1 MNNFRKQIFR
11 TLLPLMTFPM
21 PFLLQSAV
29 PEEMKIDLKTGMWCY
44 LAGRQ
49 EKPVS
54 HIYSETEKSISFRF
68 QSDGVKWADVWLKKI
83 SPSLPVRE
91 KYLIRASFRV
101 PAGSPVNRISL
112 RMRDAER
119 EIFQYPK
126 TVDFS
131 KGGTF
136 TENWTVTD
144 REWKNSWG
152 GNKNH
157 IPDMPIHFLGFSF
170 SWNKIPDEEIQVE
183 LLAVSILPDSQ
194 TQVYS
199 RRTVYP
205 FDEAIYKK
213 SGSGTLTPTSRAL
226 LVSRINGTT
235 ILGRRNIPEKKQEKR
250 PEYFLLTAEPVS
262 GETNIALN
270 LKDSRNKIFTTRAT
284 ALPFPGGRY
293 KLLLPDH
300 AKELVPP
307 FSVDSIRLT
316 SQNGAVLLKE
326 LAIVCR
332 ESPAD
337 AVDFDVQTGTPFH
350 LLKKGQEE
358 ALKYSFSNR
367 ADCGGK
373 FTLKLRWRHYSGRE
387 FTEQRDITLR
397 AGETAEI
404 RPGILPKQYGH
415 YEVEAEIQAGGGNE
429 APAYRKNTFAYFQ
442 PAGPTPGRPEGFLFG
457 MNTKAS
463 LRMERTIEL
472 EAMAACGVKIIRQGF
487 FLTSIQPQRGVWNFN
502 GTDRLVAD
510 AGKFNMEVQVL
521 PVYLPQWLQPHPGR
535 MYSFTYPND
544 LNEWMNFYRKFAER
558 YRGRIRF
565 YETCNEPDLVKEER
579 LPLDRYIEMQ
589 NAAYKAL
596 TETDPQARL
605 LAGGFAGVGLPW
617 GRKNFHETVLGRTKG
632 KFHIH
637 ATHEHGSFQKYAH
650 AADLLAEYRKKNGV
664 ENVPWYPNETGAVSM
679 YGGERFQAE
688 CVFKKILFSF
698 ARGAIAYNWYSS
710 RDDGC
715 DPFNSE
721 HHYGLMTWDYHPK
734 PSYSVYNMLAGSYRN
749 VKFERQ
755 LNLEPGA
762 WGFIF
767 RRERELLLPLWN
779 ELTQPKIQIFRTD
792 AARATLRDIMG
803 NDTPLSL
810 RDGVVFV
817 NISSEPVTLLLHGAD
832 NVKEDGALIRLA
844 NLPVMIPGRPQELEF
859 TVRNP
864 FQSPEQVYIAAEN
877 LPEGFHLEQQE
888 ISCEIEAGSSRKI
901 RLRVHTP
908 SGKLFPSNT
917 VFLNLT
923 CRLGEI
929 PTELQIPLNP
939 AKLIPTVKKQADFLL
954 NSSTQLIA
962 LTHGDP
968 RQAHRIWQGPQDC
981 SAEIRLYETDH
992 KLTIEA
998 EVTDDIHFQDGRGGL
1013 WNGDSVQCCFQL
1025 PGQSGFW
1032 EINAGL
1038 LNDGTVRTGISNTPL
1053 GFNSERAAE
1062 QIRARIS
1069 RNGTKT
1075 IYHIEIPFHLF
1086 GTEHSLKAGF
1096 QFNLLINDNDG
1107 EGRDGWLHIAPGIG
1121 ENKNPE
1127 KYPFIIF
1134 EQ

>member
-487 FLTSIQPQRGVWNFN
+487 FLTSIQPQRGGWNFS

-510 AGKFNMEVQVL
+510 AGQFNMEVQVL

-605 LAGGFAGVGLPW
+605 LAGAFAGADIPW
-617 GRKNFHETVLGRTKG
+617 GRKNFHKTVLDRTKG
-632 KFHIH
+632 KFHVH
-637 ATHEHGSFQKYAH
+637 ATHEHGSFLKYAH
-650 AADLLAEYRKKNGV
+650 ATDLLAEYRKKSGV

-710 RDDGC
+710 RDDGS

-734 PSYSVYNMLAGSYRN
+734 PSYSVYNMLAGSYGN
-749 VKFERQ
+749 AKFERQ
-755 LNLEPGA
+755 LSLEPGT
-762 WGFIF
+762 WGFVF
-767 RRERELLLPLWN
+767 RSDKDLLLPVWN
-779 ELTQPKIQIFRTD
+779 EQTQPKIHIFKTD
-792 AARATLRDIMG
+792 AVEATLRDIMG
-803 NDTPLSL
+803 NDARLAL
-810 RDGVVFV
+810 RDGIVFV
-817 NISSEPVTLLLHGAD
+817 EIGLEPASILLHRAGY
-832 NVKEDGALIRLA
+832 VEEKGTLVQTTQ
-844 NLPVMIPGRPQELEF
+844 LPVITPGRAQTLELM
-859 TVRNP
+859 VRNP
-864 FQSPEQVYIAAEN
+864 FRSSAQLHIAAGN
-877 LPEGFHLEQQE
+877 LPEGFLLEQQE
-888 ISCEIEAGSSRKI
+888 FSCTMEAGSNRRI
-901 RLRVHTP
+901 PLRFQTS
-908 SGKLFPSNT
+908 SGKLFPSDT

-929 PTELQIPLNP
+929 PARLRIPLNP
-939 AKLIPTVKKQADFLL
+939 AKWVPAVKQQADFIL
-954 NSSTQLIA
+954 NSSTQLVA

-968 RQAHRIWQGPQDC
+968 RQAHRIWQGPLDC
-981 SAEIRLYETDH
+981 SAEIRLFGTNQ
-992 KLTIEA
+992 KLVIEA
-998 EVTDDIHFQDGRGGL
+998 EITDDIHFQDGKKGL
-1013 WNGDSVQCCFQL
+1013 WNGDSLQCCLQF
-1025 PGQSGFW
+1025 PGQNGFW
-1032 EINAGL
+1032 EFNAAL
-1038 LNDGTVRTGISNTPL
+1038 QNDGIVRTDISSAPS
-1053 GFNSERAAE
+1053 GFNPERVAE
-1062 QIRARIS
+1062 LVNTTIS
-1069 RNGTKT
+1069 RSGTRT
-1075 IYHIEIPFHLF
+1075 AYQIEIPWNLL
-1086 GTEHSLKAGF
+1086 GAEASWKAGF
-1096 QFNLLINDNDG
+1096 QFNLLVNDNDR

-1121 ENKNPE
+1121 ESKNPE
-1127 KYPFIIF
+1127 KYPFIMF